1 MRVEQLRERARG
13 LAAILSERRRS
24 MERDRGQLLDAGVVA
39 NLEADAARFR
49 EELAAV
55 AIEVDRLAPE
65 VERLEIDEAAFAE
78 QREQASAALF
88 DDPSGVKAASAA
100 AEVRGELRSI
110 RTAVERSESEL
121 RRNAERTD
129 TLRQRVAALDA
140 ETERLRAH
148 CADAEVVES
157 PLVAEVER
165 AEGRRR
171 SAEAH
176 LESETQARQHA
187 AEDASRWSARVEALQ
202 QALDVARA
210 RAGAEQLADV
220 DGVLGTLLD
229 LIEIDAG
236 WQPAV
241 EAALGEALTAV
252 VVDGPDSA
260 RRALNALRD
269 SDTSGAVLAVGVR
282 MPGAM
287 TPQVGEPVRPHVQT
301 DRPGLRALLDALI
314 GNAVRVADAAAAI
327 DVAIAHP
334 YAIVVTDVGD
344 RFGAELLARRR
355 RARWHHRG

>member
-1 MRVEQLRERARG
+1 M
-13 LAAILSERRRS
+13 SCDRS
-24 MERDRGQLLDAGVVA
+24 APPSS
-39 NLEADAARFR
+39 AARANC
-49 EELAAV
+49 AATTS
-55 AIEVDRLAPE
+55 APTRCAN
-65 VERLEIDEAAFAE
+65 VW
-78 QREQASAALF
+78 
-88 DDPSGVKAASAA
+88 
-100 AEVRGELRSI
+100 RS
-110 RTAVERSESEL
+110 
-121 RRNAERTD
+121 
-129 TLRQRVAALDA
+129 LDA

-157 PLVAEVER
+157 PLVAEVEQ

-171 SAEAH
+171 RAEAH

-220 DGVLGTLLD
+220 DGVLGSLLD

-269 SDTSGAVLAVGVR
+269 SETSGAVLAVGVR

-287 TPQVGEPVRPHVQT
+287 TPQAGEPVRPHVQA

-314 GNAVRVADAAAAI
+314 GSAVRVADAAAAI

-334 YAIVVTDVGD
+334 YAIVVTEVGD
-344 RFGAELLARRR
+344 RFGAEGWRVGAAPGGTTAADLE
-355 RARWHHRG
+355 RAREESVSGRRPTRSR